1 MLTATFT
8 EPVPRGAHDAT
19 TPAVLKVD
27 TDQLDDFATQV
38 IEHLW
43 PHLKGHDVG
52 AVHIYLG
59 DDQRSGWATDGLRTL
74 ATFTV
79 DRAPHHQQSTIDE
92 ETTAPMNAPT
102 ETPARCRAHH

>member
-19 TPAVLKVD
+19 TPAVLEVD
-27 TDQLDDFATQV
+27 HDQLDDFAMQV

-52 AVHIYLG
+52 AVHIYLR
-59 DDQRSGWATDGLRTL
+59 DNRRSGWATDGDRTL
-74 ATFTV
+74 AMFTV
-79 DRAPHHQQSTIDE
+79 DRAPHRPTTIDE
-92 ETTAPMNAPT
+92 ETTSP
-102 ETPARCRAHH
+102 